1 MKSSFFLLY
10 LRFVIGLAGVVCLFA
25 GVARAQT
32 QTFATLSGV
41 VTDPHGA
48 AISGAVVTAMPLS
61 SSGEKKI
68 AASDD
73 EGRFTLAVSPG
84 RYRVEVA
91 QTSFQL
97 ASQEISLIAGETREL
112 HVAMALEPLSANV
125 VVTAEATPLELRS
138 AAAPV
143 TILTQADI
151 TQRQATSVGD
161 LLATQPG
168 FSLGRTGAEGGT
180 ASLFLEGGNSNF
192 TKVLVDGT
200 PINEPGNAVDF
211 SNLTLDN
218 VEKIE
223 IVRGAESAL
232 YGSDAVDGVI
242 QIFTRRGTTRTPEF
256 TAFAEGGSF
265 STGRGGASLSGL
277 AGRFDYSAAASDLE
291 TQGQGPNDGFRDR
304 ALSGNFGWRFTDA
317 ARVSLALRDNVSDA
331 GIPGQTVFEPPN
343 LDQHTSLHDFSA
355 NLHAEFSTG
364 AHWQYQVSG
373 AESYNH
379 QTDSNLLSDFY
390 TLTGCLYPRSSQ
402 AVLSNFCDFPYPPD
416 LFQYNRASLAAQSSY
431 VTSNAGVSFGYEYEV
446 ENGFLSDIGEHVRR
460 NNQAGYLDARWQP
473 FTRLALDA
481 GGRVEDNANFGTRT
495 VPRAGAVYTL
505 RLSKG
510 AFGDTRLRAS
520 YGQGIKEPRLDQSF
534 GTDPCFPGNPDLR
547 TEQSRVIHAG
557 VEQKLA
563 SDRVLFSGDYFDSR
577 FRDIVSFDFCFS
589 GGPCPVPQ
597 PSGCPGGFG
606 TYFNTDLAVAR
617 GGVFAGQA
625 RVTRWLMISA
635 NYMYDATRVLASP
648 NAFDP
653 SELPG
658 NRLLRR
664 PVNSGNI
671 VLNATFRRMN
681 WNLAGNFSGCRTDSD
696 FLGLGYTTN
705 PGFARLDLAA
715 SYRLAR
721 GVSLY
726 GAIANLTNRMYQEAL
741 GYPALGREFRVG
753 VKYTTHAE

>member
-1 MKSSFFLLY
+1 MKSSAFLLCF
-10 LRFVIGLAGVVCLFA
+10 LLVNVFGGGVCLFSGA
-25 GVARAQT
+25 ALAQT
-32 QTFATLSGV
+32 QTLAALTGV
-41 VTDPHGA
+41 VTDPHRA
-48 AISGAVVTAMPLS
+48 AISGAVVTAEPVS
-61 SSGEKKI
+61 GPGEKKI
-68 AASDD
+68 ATSNDD
-73 EGRFTLAVSPG
+73 GRFTLSLAPG
-84 RYRVEVA
+84 RYRVQVA
-91 QTSFQL
+91 QPSFQR
-97 ASQEISLIAGETREL
+97 ASQEVTLTANETREL
-112 HVAMALEPLSANV
+112 RVKMAIEPLSASV

-143 TILTQADI
+143 TILTQAEI
-151 TQRQATSVGD
+151 EQRQATSVGD

-200 PINEPGNAVDF
+200 PVNEPGNAVDF

-218 VEKIE
+218 IEKIE

-232 YGSDAVDGVI
+232 YGSDAADGVI
-242 QIFTRRGTTRTPEF
+242 QIFTRRGATRTPQF
-256 TAFAEGGSF
+256 TAFAEGGNF
-265 STGRGGASLSGL
+265 STGRGGASVSGL

-291 TQGQGPNDGFRDR
+291 TQGQGPNDGFRNR
-304 ALSGNFGWRFTDA
+304 TLSGNFGWRFTDTG
-317 ARVSLALRDNVSDA
+317 RVSLALRDNVSDA
-331 GIPGQTVFEPPN
+331 GIPGQTIFEPPN
-343 LDQHTSLHDFSA
+343 LDQRTGLHDFSA
-355 NLHAEFSTG
+355 NLHTEFATG
-364 AHWQYQVSG
+364 THWQHAVSG
-373 AESYNH
+373 AESYDRR
-379 QTDSNLLSDFY
+379 TDSNLLSDFY

-402 AVLSNFCDFPYPPD
+402 AVLSSFCDFPYSPD
-416 LFQYNRASLAAQSSY
+416 LFQYNRANLTAQSSY
-431 VTSNAGVSFGYEYEV
+431 VTPKSGITLGYEYEV

-505 RLSKG
+505 RLAKG

-534 GTDPCFPGNPDLR
+534 GADPCFPGNPDLR
-547 TEQSRVIHAG
+547 PEQSRTVHAG

-563 SDRVLFSGDYFDSR
+563 SDRVLLSGDYFDSR
-577 FRDIVSFDFCFS
+577 FRDVVSFDFCFP

-625 RVTRWLMISA
+625 RVTRWLMVSA
-635 NYMYDATRVLASP
+635 NYLYDATRVLASP
-648 NAFDP
+648 NPFDP
-653 SELPG
+653 SEDPG

-671 VLNATFRRMN
+671 VLNASFRRMN
-681 WNLAGNFSGCRTDSD
+681 WNLAGYLSGRRTDSD
-696 FLGLGYTTN
+696 FLGLGYATN
-705 PGFARLDLAA
+705 PGYARLDVAA
-715 SYRLAR
+715 SYRLGR

-726 GAIANLTNRMYQEAL
+726 GSIHNLTDRAYQEAR
-741 GYPALGREFRVG
+741 GYPALGREFRIG
-753 VKYTTHAE
+753 VKYTTRAE